1 MTVTVVV
8 GGFFGDEGKGKI
20 ISYLSLKDDAD
31 IVARGGVGPNAGHT
45 VVYKGRTY
53 KLRQVPS
60 GFVNPRARLLIG
72 PGVLINPEVLLREI
86 EETGTRDRIGI
97 DANAGIIEKKH
108 VNEDKGS
115 EHLRGKI
122 GSTGTGC
129 GPAQRD
135 RAMRILKVAK
145 DVEELSPYITD
156 VPMEVNDVIDRGG
169 RVIIEGTQGTFLSL
183 YHGTYPYVTSKDV
196 TASSICADIGVG
208 PKKIDDVM
216 IVFKAYVTRVGKG
229 PLEGELSPGEAKKRG
244 WLEIATVTRRV
255 RRAAPFNF
263 KLARR
268 AVMLNSATQVAITK
282 IDILF
287 PSDRS
292 KKEWDK
298 LSKEARSFIM
308 KVEEELGIPVVLI
321 GTGPEVDDIID
332 RRDQVSP
339 K

>member
-20 ISYLSLKDDAD
+20 ISYLSLKDNAD

-86 EETGTRDRIGI
+86 EETGTRNRIGI
-97 DANAGIIEKKH
+97 DANAGIIEEKH

-135 RAMRILKVAK
+135 RVMRILKVAK
-145 DVEELSPYITD
+145 EVEDLSPYITD

-229 PLEGELSPGEAKKRG
+229 PLEGELSPEEAKKRG

>member
-1 MTVTVVV
+1 MPCEVVV

-20 ISYLSLKDDAD
+20 ISYLSLKDNAD

-97 DANAGIIEKKH
+97 DANAGIIEEKH

-135 RAMRILKVAK
+135 RVMRILKVAK

-229 PLEGELSPGEAKKRG
+229 PLEGELSPEEAKKRG

-321 GTGPEVDDIID
+321 GTGSEVDDTID

>member
-20 ISYLSLKDDAD
+20 ISYLSLKDNAD

-86 EETGTRDRIGI
+86 EETGTRNRIGI
-97 DANAGIIEKKH
+97 DANAGIIEEKH

-135 RAMRILKVAK
+135 RVMRILKVAK
-145 DVEELSPYITD
+145 EVEDLSPYITD

-229 PLEGELSPGEAKKRG
+229 PLEGELSPEEAKKRG

-287 PSDRS
+287 PRDKG
-292 KKEWDK
+292 KKEWNR
-298 LSKEARSFIM
+298 LSKEARSFIT
-308 KVEEELGIPVVLI
+308 KVEEELRVPVVLI

-332 RRDQVSP
+332 RRNQVSP